1 VSNIRSTLKLEG
13 EVPERC
19 NECLPWGDEMRI
31 ARRHEDGP
39 MSEPTGP
46 PERCE
51 TCGYEPLEIEVFYTH
66 EAAKL
71 RDRTGERS
79 VSQPLPAPCQGG

>member
-1 VSNIRSTLKLEG
+1 VSKLGGDGVVSNVRNRLKLEG

-19 NECLPWGDEMRI
+19 DDCRPWGDEIRI
-31 ARRHEDGP
+31 SYRHEDGP

-51 TCGYEPLEIEVFYTH
+51 TCGYEPLEIDVIYTH

-71 RDRTGERS
+71 
-79 VSQPLPAPCQGG
+79 

>member
-1 VSNIRSTLKLEG
+1 
-13 EVPERC
+13 
-19 NECLPWGDEMRI
+19 MRI
-31 ARRHEDGP
+31 AHRHEDGP

-46 PERCE
+46 PEHCE

-71 RDRTGERS
+71 
-79 VSQPLPAPCQGG
+79 